1 MKVGE
6 IWKSNKNP
14 TARVIIMKLD
24 GDLVY
29 FKYPQESVFYKLFPP
44 CKRDL
49 FVKLWTRDYE
59 SR

>member
-24 GDLVY
+24 EDLVY
-29 FKYPQESVFYKLFPP
+29 FQYPQEGDYKLFPP
-44 CKRDL
+44 CKRDV